1 MSVPF
6 YSFNDLDDNVFQEKV
21 LGRFKEIV
29 EAHAFVEGKYNAQF
43 EKNFAEKQ
51 KAKHCLLVGNG
62 TDALEIALQAYDV
75 GPGDK
80 VGVPGI
86 SFYASAEAI
95 INCGAE
101 VIFIDVDPKTGLMCP
116 ESLKR
121 IIKEHKLKAILPVHI
136 YGQPAPIAELEEIC
150 GPSDIKIVE
159 DAAQAAGGYLSA
171 GQPIGSSNNLT
182 TFSFYPTKNL
192 SACGD
197 AGAVLT
203 SDDELAEKI
212 ISIRNHGRSPN
223 GHALIGRNS
232 RCDHLQAAVLELK
245 LQNIQKLYD
254 SRRASA
260 TKYYELLSDLDLRIP
275 PKEFLNLS
283 SWHLFPVGVKS
294 KEEKYAL
301 KDFLTERGIGSALF
315 YEKAMPQEIPLENCA
330 GEKENALKF
339 AEETL
344 CIPMNPFLTKEHI
357 TEVYD
362 ALKQFLSK

>member
-232 RCDHLQAAVLELK
+232 
-245 LQNIQKLYD
+245 LY
-254 SRRASA
+254 
-260 TKYYELLSDLDLRIP
+260 L
-275 PKEFLNLS
+275 
-283 SWHLFPVGVKS
+283 
-294 KEEKYAL
+294 
-301 KDFLTERGIGSALF
+301 
-315 YEKAMPQEIPLENCA
+315 
-330 GEKENALKF
+330 
-339 AEETL
+339 
-344 CIPMNPFLTKEHI
+344 
-357 TEVYD
+357 
-362 ALKQFLSK
+362 